1 MTLRPLAALLLTA
14 APLWAQQPAPSPS
27 PSPSPSPDRLR
38 REETVD
44 VEAELPAMPP
54 SAFAATRLPT
64 PVESLPVAV
73 SVVPRSLFRE
83 QDAHLLSEALR
94 NASGTN
100 TAPAFGV
107 FDYFVVR
114 GFDSLTSGLVVVDG
128 APEPEATFYPLYNV
142 RQVEVLKGPAA
153 YLYGGNALAAAVH
166 LVRKQPAG
174 GRFAEASFGYGR
186 YGSFEGAADG
196 NVARAD
202 GSLAFRLN
210 GVWQGTDGYRD
221 GKNGSQRALHPA
233 LVWRPDDAS
242 RLAVSLEYVR
252 SEAAP
257 DTGIPF
263 VGDALAAV
271 PRTRS
276 YQSPLDHSD
285 QDVWRLRVDGERRI
299 GTRLTLRNKLYYTD
313 LKWRS
318 DGTLIL
324 GAFPVPAGRLVVGRL
339 LALLDDRQKLLGD
352 QLEAALRLRTGRAS
366 HELVAG
372 VEAYR
377 LGDRFRQ
384 DAAFLLPVD
393 LLEPVDFTQAPVA
406 VDPAF
411 RQTGDSRSLVLAP
424 YALDRVRLS
433 EKLSLLAGARLDRLD
448 YDDAATSTKR
458 EDTRLSPLGGVLFA
472 PTARLS
478 LYVNAG
484 TAFAPPST
492 QVVGPRDPETSR
504 QVEGGVKAT
513 LPGGRGYV
521 GAAVYHLER
530 RNIAI
535 PDSSGLTRQSG
546 DQRSRGIELDLS
558 VRPAPGWVAYASYAF
573 TDAELTRFAEIVQLP
588 QPPFFMVLDRSGN
601 RPPFA
606 PRHIASV
613 WTSRTFDGRLTL
625 AAGARFVSEQF
636 VAEDN
641 RFRIDRYATV
651 DAAASYRTG
660 RARFSLNL
668 KNLTGAKYETRGFG
682 AASAV
687 PAPRFEARGR
697 IEIAVGR

>member
-1 MTLRPLAALLLTA
+1 
-14 APLWAQQPAPSPS
+14 
-27 PSPSPSPDRLR
+27 
-38 REETVD
+38 
-44 VEAELPAMPP
+44 MPP
-54 SAFAATRLPT
+54 SVFAATRLPE

-73 SVVPRSLFRE
+73 SVVPRSVFRE
-83 QDAHLLSEALR
+83 QDARVLSEALK

-100 TAPAFGV
+100 TMPGFGV

-114 GFDSLTSGLVVVDG
+114 GFDSLSSGLVVVDG

-142 RQVEVLKGPAA
+142 RQVEVLKGPAGF
-153 YLYGGNALAAAVH
+153 LYGGNPLAAAVH
-166 LVRKQPAG
+166 LVRKQPAR
-174 GRFAEASFGYGR
+174 GRFAEASLSYGR
-186 YGSFEGAADG
+186 FGTFEAAADA
-196 NVARAD
+196 NAARAD

-221 GKNGSQRALHPA
+221 GKEGSQRALHPT
-233 LVWRPDDAS
+233 LVWRPDGDS
-242 RLAVSLEYVR
+242 RLALSFEYVR

-263 VGDALAAV
+263 LDEGLAPV

-285 QDVWRLRVDGERRI
+285 QDVYRIRLDGERRI
-299 GTRLTLRNKLYYTD
+299 GSRLTLRNKLYYTD
-313 LKWRS
+313 FKWDS

-324 GAFPVPAGRLVVGRL
+324 GAFPLPEPLGGFVVGRI

-352 QLEAALRLRTGRAS
+352 QLEAALTFRTGGAAHS
-366 HELVAG
+366 LLAG

-377 LGDRFRQ
+377 WRDTFRQ

-406 VDPAF
+406 IDPAF
-411 RQTGDSRSLVLAP
+411 QQTGDARSLVVAP
-424 YALDRVRLS
+424 YAVDHVRFS
-433 EKLSLLAGARLDRLD
+433 EKLSLFAGARLDRLD
-448 YDDAATSTKR
+448 YEDQATGTNR
-458 EDTRLSPLGGVLFA
+458 EATRVSPLGGVVFA
-472 PTARLS
+472 PTPRLS

-513 LPGGRGYV
+513 LRNGKGYV
-521 GAAVYHLER
+521 GAAVYQLDR

-535 PDSSGLTRQSG
+535 PDSTGLTRQTG
-546 DQRSRGIELDLS
+546 DQRSRGFELDVS
-558 VRPAPGWVAYASYAF
+558 VEPVPGWVTYASYAF
-573 TDAELTRFAEIVQLP
+573 TDAELTRFAELVQLP
-588 QPPFFMVLDRSGN
+588 QPPFFAVLDRSGN

-606 PRHIASV
+606 PRHLASV
-613 WTSRTFDGRLTL
+613 WTSRTFRGRLTL
-625 AAGARFVSEQF
+625 AAGARYVSEQF
-636 VAEDN
+636 VGEDN
-641 RFRIDRYATV
+641 RFKIGRYATL
-651 DAAASYRTG
+651 DAAAAYRAG
-660 RARFSLNL
+660 RARFSVNL
-668 KNLTGAKYETRGFG
+668 KNLTGTKYETRGFG

-687 PAPRFEARGR
+687 PAPPFEIRGR
-697 IEIAVGR
+697 IEIAVGS